1 MEKVTIVT
9 VTLILFAAFM
19 VLLPKT
25 ECMIRPQPL
34 RPQPQLAPRPLCASQ
49 FSLANYACALL
60 PLNPLTP
67 SPPSLSIS
75 AVAVAVA
82 ADDDD
87 DDEDDDDHDHDHDH
101 DNEEHHHTH
110 RRRRSHGGH
119 RRKHKP
125 HHHSQTVDNCCRW
138 ASQVDSQ
145 CVCELLFLLPGFANF
160 LMRPLHDYTLRI
172 SDSCNVTYTCGGTR
186 IRA

>member
-1 MEKVTIVT
+1 
-9 VTLILFAAFM
+9 M

-75 AVAVAVA
+75 
-82 ADDDD
+82 
-87 DDEDDDDHDHDHDH
+87 DH

-110 RRRRSHGGH
+110 RHRRSHGGH

-172 SDSCNVTYTCGGTR
+172 SDSCNVTYTCG
-186 IRA
+186 

>member
-1 MEKVTIVT
+1 MARMEKVKIVT
-9 VTLILFAAFM
+9 VSLTLFAAFM

-25 ECMIRPQPL
+25 ECIIRPPPL
-34 RPQPQLAPRPLCASQ
+34 RPPNLTPRPLCASQ

-60 PLNPLTP
+60 PLNPLPP
-67 SPPSLSIS
+67 SPPSLSVS
-75 AVAVAVA
+75 AVDVA

-87 DDEDDDDHDHDHDH
+87 DDEDDDDHDHD
-101 DNEEHHHTH
+101 NEEQHHTH
-110 RRRRSHGGH
+110 RHRRRHGGH
-119 RRKHKP
+119 RRRHKQ
-125 HHHSQTVDNCCRW
+125 HHHSQNVDNCCRW

-172 SDSCNVTYTCGGTR
+172 SESCNVTYTCGGTR
-186 IRA
+186 LRV